1 MDFPGVLMANAFKEC
16 TGTQSKSPNATVR
29 SCIAFK
35 ESAEVPTESLGVNT
49 SEGEVEKCR
58 EYA

>member
-1 MDFPGVLMANAFKEC
+1 MANAFKEY

-35 ESAEVPTESLGVNT
+35 ESAEVPIESLGVNT